1 LNKNNK
7 FKTYLRLISTLII
20 ISVFVS
26 VAIYAINFYSQKDV
40 VTRPVEFRD
49 AAFNSGDASDMIKEK
64 VKTDLSNLLSSEWG
78 EYSGYTTEALRVMIP
93 SKEEFELCFAIYQ
106 KLQNDEY
113 SETYQGNGVWQI
125 EINSEFLPYN
135 LKRHAEFI
143 KWEIY
148 EKSLIIQH
156 MGGHLLGYC

>member
-1 LNKNNK
+1 MDKQNK
-7 FKTYLRLISTLII
+7 FKTYLRLSTTLII
-20 ISVFVS
+20 ILVFVF
-26 VAIYAINFYSQKDV
+26 VAIYAINFYSQKEI
-40 VTRPVEFRD
+40 VTRPVEFRE
-49 AAFNSGDASDMIKEK
+49 AAFKSGDASDMIKAK
-64 VKTDLSNLLSSEWG
+64 VKTDLSNLLSSEWS

-106 KLQNDEY
+106 KLLNEEY
-113 SETYQGNGVWQI
+113 SETYQDNGIWQV
-125 EINSEFLPYN
+125 EIDSEFLPAK